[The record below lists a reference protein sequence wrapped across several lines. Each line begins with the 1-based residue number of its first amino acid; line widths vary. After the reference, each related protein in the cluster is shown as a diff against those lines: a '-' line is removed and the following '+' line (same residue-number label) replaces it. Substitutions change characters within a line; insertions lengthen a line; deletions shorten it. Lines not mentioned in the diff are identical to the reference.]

1 MPIVTFD
8 SSIFIAR
15 QIGIPQTG
23 FVLSAVVVQEM
34 TAGAADASYLKS
46 WSAVWRKFEKEGRL
60 LVPTGEDWYEA
71 GKILNSLLRGLKSK
85 SKGLTPKLHPD
96 DKQRMIRDVLI
107 ARTAMRAGV
116 TVVTEN
122 RKDFE
127 RIKRFCR
134 VKLLSGDEYFG

>member
-1 MPIVTFD
+1 MPLVTFD
-8 SSIFIAR
+8 SSIFISR
-15 QIGIPQTG
+15 QIEIPKTG

-34 TAGAADASYLKS
+34 TAGAADKANLRK
-46 WSAVWRKFEKEGRL
+46 WEAAWRIYEKADRL

-96 DKQRMIRDVLI
+96 DKQRMIRDTLL
-107 ARTAMRAGV
+107 ARTAMRSGV
-116 TVVTEN
+116 LVVTEN
-122 RKDFE
+122 LKDFE

-134 VKLLSGDEYFG
+134 VKILSGEDYFG